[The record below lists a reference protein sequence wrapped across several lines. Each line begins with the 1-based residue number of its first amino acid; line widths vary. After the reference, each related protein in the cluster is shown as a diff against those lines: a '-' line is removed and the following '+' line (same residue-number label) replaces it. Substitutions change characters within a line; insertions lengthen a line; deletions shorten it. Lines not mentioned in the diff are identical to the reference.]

1 MRIDPAYLHEVQR
14 ILAFWAPGVPAYAF
28 GSRVHGHA
36 LKPTSDLDICL
47 GGAEPLKPKVLRQVR
62 DAFEISDLPIRV
74 DVVDWHDL
82 SPEFREVIGPD
93 LEVIQPAAYDA
104 SEPRAAAGASSTS
117 V

>member
-14 ILAFWAPGVPAYAF
+14 ILAFWAPGIPAYAF

-47 GGAEPLKPKVLRQVR
+47 RGTEVVSPKILRQVR

-74 DVVDWHDL
+74 DVVDWHDI
-82 SPEFREVIGPD
+82 SQEFQNVIEAD
-93 LEVIQPAAYDA
+93 LELIVGLPNSYSQTG
-104 SEPRAAAGASSTS
+104 SRLS
-117 V
+117 VRT